1 MATNEVL
8 IGVKIELDKTNKDL
22 DKLNKELLGLKK
34 GSKEFDKLTKEV
46 EELDKEARKLASDIL
61 KLGGSFED
69 VYGDVRPLTTQ
80 LGELEDVLYQL
91 ALTGQQN
98 TDEFKQIQSEAV
110 KMRKTIIQVDASVD
124 NLAERGANLRGL
136 IGIASGIA
144 GGFAVVQGS
153 MNALGIETEEYEE
166 QMQSMM
172 AVMEVLNGLE
182 AVNTALKEKNVIFT
196 KAEALWTSISN
207 KSKAQSVVVTEAESV
222 AQGVNA
228 VATNTATT
236 STIALNTAMLLN
248 PALWVVAGIM
258 ALVGALAYLVMA
270 DSEAEKSEK
279 ALAKQMEDTGKEYDR
294 EKERLEN
301 NTDATIKRTQSIIDA
316 YELEGRSI
324 DEIRDKKKE
333 LNDAELDGAILA
345 ENMARKAFV
354 AQKEALEKQ
363 KALGSQGT
371 KEALKLAQERYN
383 VAVKE
388 YNDSITNYQNAL
400 NKKAEFNNKIIEED
414 RAMLQREQELQLE
427 SNTRLAKTEEKKR
440 QVKLNYLI
448 QETADAKEYFGE
460 QSIEYREALEQQK
473 QYSTEFQ
480 NWKKQQLEK
489 EKLSQI
495 DFQTQLNLIG
505 VENIDE
511 QYIIESNA
519 LQEKLMMYKEG
530 SEGYKDIK
538 KQEEILD
545 KNKTINKE
553 KIAKQ
558 NAENEIEDIR
568 RKANI
573 SAETDDEIIK
583 NEREALVK
591 KKALYKEGT
600 EAYKNAQLEIEE
612 FDKQQKQQKQDEE
625 AEELQ
630 SKKEA
635 LLEIGQQLSDANFS
649 QMQENTQRRLDAETK
664 MLEKQTNTD
673 LAIIDDKLARGII
686 SEEQAEREKLKIQE
700 DAEKKQEKIEREAFN
715 RGKVQDIAQA
725 IINGA
730 LAITK
735 VTAQTGVVAPLAIPS
750 IVASTA
756 IQVGTIS
763 AQKFADGGVI
773 EGASHAEGG
782 VPILGGRAEVEGGEA
797 IINKK
802 STAMFKEELSLINQ
816 AGGGVKFAE
825 GGVLGDSNI
834 QQESNGLSGLSSRLD
849 ALIELNSM
857 PVRAVVSET
866 EITDSQSRINNI
878 EERSSF

>member
-22 DKLNKELLGLKK
+22 DRLNKELSGLKK
-34 GSKEFDKLTKEV
+34 GSKEFEKLTKEV

-98 TDEFKQIQSEAV
+98 TDEFKQIQAEAV

-172 AVMEVLNGLE
+172 AVLEVLNGLE

-236 STIALNTAMLLN
+236 STIALNSAMLLN

-258 ALVGALAYLVMA
+258 ALVGALAYLVLA

-279 ALAKQMEDTGKEYDR
+279 ALAEQMKKTGDEYER
-294 EKERLEN
+294 EQERIEN
-301 NTDATIKRTQSIIDA
+301 NSDATVKRKQSIIDA
-316 YELEGRSI
+316 YELEGRAI
-324 DEIRDKKKE
+324 EEIRTKKKE
-333 LNDAELDGAILA
+333 LYKIEVDGAVLQ
-345 ENMARKAFV
+345 ENLARKTFL

-363 KALGSQGT
+363 KALGSSGT

-383 VAVKE
+383 ISVKA
-388 YNDSITNYQNAL
+388 YNNAITNYQNTL
-400 NKKAEFNNKIIEED
+400 NKQAEFNNQIIEEE
-414 RAMLQREQELQLE
+414 RARIQREQDLKLE
-427 SNTRLAKTEEKKR
+427 ENIRLAQSEEAKR

-448 QETADAKEYFGE
+448 QETKDAEEQFGA
-460 QSIEYREALEQQK
+460 QSIQYREALEEQK
-473 QYSTEFQ
+473 KYSTEFQ
-480 NWKKQQLEK
+480 NWKEAQRVKDKTAEFEFQKQM
-489 EKLSQI
+489 S
-495 DFQTQLNLIG
+495 LIG
-505 VENIDE
+505 VENID
-511 QYIIESNA
+511 
-519 LQEKLMMYKEG
+519 
-530 SEGYKDIK
+530 DIYF
-538 KQEEILD
+538 
-545 KNKTINKE
+545 IN
-553 KIAKQ
+553 
-558 NAENEIEDIR
+558 
-568 RKANI
+568 RKAL
-573 SAETDDEIIK
+573 ED
-583 NEREALVK
+583 
-591 KKALYKEGT
+591 KKALYKEDS
-600 EAYKNAQLEIEE
+600 EAYRQLTKELQLLDKTYQVDSEKQLEEMLLADIEYNKRKANLSAE
-612 FDKQQKQQKQDEE
+612 TQDEIYKN
-625 AEELQ
+625 EEKAFEDLLDLYEDDIEKRKEIQLEYDEWKKQKRTTEVEEENENINERNEFLLNTAQQ
-630 SKKEA
+630 S
-635 LLEIGQQLSDANFS
+635 SDAIFS
-649 QMQENTQRRLDAETK
+649 QQNENLQRRVDAQTEILT
-664 MLEKQTNTD
+664 KQTNRD
-673 LAIIDDKLARGII
+673 LSIVDDRLERGVI
-686 SEEQAEREKLKIQE
+686 SEEQATRDKLKIQE
-700 DAEKKQEKIEREAFN
+700 KALKEQEKLEKEAFEKKK
-715 RGKVQDIAQA
+715 KQDIAQA
-725 IINGA
+725 LVNGA
-730 LAITK
+730 LAVTK
-735 VTAQTGVVAPLAIPS
+735 VLAQTGTIAPFVIPT
-750 IVASTA
+750 IVATTG
-756 IQVGTIS
+756 IQVATIS
-763 AQKFADGGVI
+763 AQKFAKGGLI
-773 EGASHAEGG
+773 EGNSHNEGG
-782 VPILGGRAEVEGGEA
+782 VPIQGGRAEVEGGEA

-802 STAMFKEELSLINQ
+802 STAMFREELSMINQ

-825 GGVLGDSNI
+825 GGVLGDTNI
-834 QQESNGLSGLSSRLD
+834 QQESNGLGGLSSRLD
-849 ALIELNSM
+849 ALIELTSM

-878 EERSSF
+878 EQRSSF